1 MDITQYIDL
10 ESYSSSPAFLG
21 YTDQGEF
28 SEAAIEPICDDFLGK
43 MASYM
48 GDVTVVSSL
57 YINSIREEV
66 AQDYD
71 RTLEEIDGFLSALLK
86 YGMVKIIDFGAIARK
101 YPPETAEFDREFRK
115 LETTFT
121 FLDTPGE
128 TTLKAILTAFFRGA
142 GLQGHLFLVFKSA
155 ELIVYP
161 HTDDLGFGFIGMNN
175 ERSKEKKEEL
185 HTLFGPLSGA
195 AGKKK

>member
-10 ESYSSSPAFLG
+10 ESYSSTPGFLG
-21 YTDQGEF
+21 YTDNAPDF
-28 SEAAIEPICDDFLGK
+28 SEAGIDALCDDFLKK
-43 MASYM
+43 MAEYIN
-48 GDVTVVSSL
+48 DVTVVSSL
-57 YINSIREEV
+57 FISSNKEELS
-66 AQDYD
+66 ADYD
-71 RTLEEIDGFLSALLK
+71 ISLEKIDKFLHALLK
-86 YGMVKIIDFGAIARK
+86 NGMVKIIDLDML
-101 YPPETAEFDREFRK
+101 PEPDSPQFDQEFLK

-128 TTLKAILTAFFRGA
+128 TTLKEILTAFFYGA

-155 ELIVYP
+155 ELIIYP

-185 HTLFGPLSGA
+185 HTLFGPLSET